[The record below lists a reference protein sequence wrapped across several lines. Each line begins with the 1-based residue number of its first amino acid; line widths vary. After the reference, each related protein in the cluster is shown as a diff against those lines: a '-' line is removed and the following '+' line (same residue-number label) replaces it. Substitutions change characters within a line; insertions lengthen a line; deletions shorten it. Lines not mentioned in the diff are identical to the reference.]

1 MGEIPISL
9 TFTCMTRKPNKFA
22 QDPMRKMKREI
33 NLPKN
38 LPALERAGLDFV
50 AAIFAPAWPHSVV
63 VAAFYG
69 LGYLWV
75 YPNKEPYRFPK
86 SSSSSRR

>member
-22 QDPMRKMKREI
+22 QDPMRKMKRDI

-50 AAIFAPAWPHSVV
+50 AAIFARADAENPDDNWLSKTTPWVR
-63 VAAFYG
+63 AA
-69 LGYLWV
+69 V
-75 YPNKEPYRFPK
+75 E
-86 SSSSSRR
+86 RRG